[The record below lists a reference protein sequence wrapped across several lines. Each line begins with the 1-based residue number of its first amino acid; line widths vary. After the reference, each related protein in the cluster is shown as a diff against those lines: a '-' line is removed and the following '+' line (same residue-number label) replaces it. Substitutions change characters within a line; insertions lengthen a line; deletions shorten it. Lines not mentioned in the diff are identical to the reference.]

1 MQTFEEYFETKTSI
15 DSHWIQMTE
24 EEKKEEKKEEP
35 CSDKSGPCKGK
46 SFDKIGSEGHL
57 AAMQYHSSKFN
68 EFKKGK
74 DNAVHVQKTGMDYH
88 TRMYHLHKNVLNK
101 SVD

>member
-74 DNAVHVQKTGMDYH
+74 DNAEHVKKTGMDYH
-88 TRMYHLHKNVLNK
+88 TKMYQAHKAAM
-101 SVD
+101 SE

>member
-1 MQTFEEYFETKTSI
+1 MQTYDEYFQTKKEL
-15 DSHWIQMTE
+15 DEHWSQMTE
-24 EEKKEEKKEEP
+24 EEKKEAP
-35 CSDKSGPCKGK
+35 CSDNSGPCKGK
-46 SFDKIGSEGHL
+46 TFDKIGSEGHL

-74 DNAVHVQKTGMDYH
+74 DNAEHVQKTGMDYH
-88 TRMYHLHKNVLNK
+88 TKMYNLHKNILNK